1 MELIEHPRY
10 EDYRIEYKAMN
21 RWAFLGNGF
30 STRDY
35 DGRDVTW
42 FWGLVDGNDKQEQY
56 DLQWKDGTPVSNG
69 VHREPAVSAEVA
81 VSEAIISPNA
91 L

>member
-10 EDYRIEYKAMN
+10 EDYSIKYKAVN
-21 RWAFLGNGF
+21 RWSFLGNGF

-35 DGRDVTW
+35 DGRDITW
-42 FWGLVDGNDKQEQY
+42 FWRLVDGEDKHQVY
-56 DLQWKDGTPVSNG
+56 DLKWQAPQDSLEDLKGASENIS
-69 VHREPAVSAEVA
+69 HR
-81 VSEAIISPNA
+81 IISPNT

>member
-10 EDYRIEYKAMN
+10 EDYDIKYKSGN

-35 DGRDVTW
+35 DGRDITW
-42 FWGLVDGNDKQEQY
+42 FWGLVNGEDKLKEYPLTWTETASTDVQHKPSQNADG
-56 DLQWKDGTPVSNG
+56 V
-69 VHREPAVSAEVA
+69 REN
-81 VSEAIISPNA
+81 IISPNA